1 MPVAY
6 GAIPSSASPRL
17 REPTAR
23 NDSEAQAGFIFGPPP
38 PTLKSSAYHVFF
50 SNWINVLLPF
60 IPLGIISGMLG
71 WNDALTFTFN
81 FFALLP
87 MAKLLGMATEELA
100 LRTSQTIGGLL
111 NATFGNAVELIV
123 GLIALQQGLL
133 EVVRASLLGSILSNL
148 LLVLGASFLA
158 GGIYHKNQTFNT
170 TAAQTSA
177 SLLSIVVMA
186 FVIPAAFSFVVP
198 PDAGADKLLLE
209 LSRGTAIILFIIYIL
224 FLFFQLKTHTE
235 LFTQEAGEDEEE
247 PKLTM
252 AASIA
257 LLIATT
263 LLVSVCGEYLVGS
276 IEYVAEKWH
285 LSNTFVGLILVPIVG
300 NAAEHVTAVT
310 VATKDKMDLVI
321 GVAIG
326 SSMQIALLVTP
337 ICVLFGWI
345 IDQPLSMAFTAFET
359 SVLFVSVFVVNSV
372 IQDGRT
378 NWLEGV
384 MLLAGYIIIAF
395 AFFVMP

>member
-6 GAIPSSASPRL
+6 GAIPSANSPRL
-17 REPTAR
+17 RDPVNR
-23 NDSEAQAGFIFGPPP
+23 VDSAQGGFIFGPPP
-38 PTLKSSAYHVFF
+38 PTIASSIHYIFF

-60 IPLGIISGMLG
+60 APLGILSGLLG
-71 WNDALTFTFN
+71 WNSALTFTFN

-87 MAKLLGMATEELA
+87 MAKLLGVATEELA
-100 LRTSQTIGGLL
+100 LRTNQTIGGLL

-133 EVVRASLLGSILSNL
+133 DVVRASLLGSILSNL

-158 GGIYHKNQTFNT
+158 GGLYHKNQTFNT

-186 FVIPAAFSFVVP
+186 FVVPAAFHLVVVENS
-198 PDAGADKLLLE
+198 DKLLLE
-209 LSRGTAIILFIIYIL
+209 LSRGTAVLL
-224 FLFFQLKTHTE
+224 FLIYVLFLVFQLKTHTE
-235 LFTQEAGEDEEE
+235 LFTGEASEEEEE
-247 PKLTM
+247 PNLTIGV
-252 AASIA
+252 SVA
-257 LLIATT
+257 LLITIT

-276 IEYVAEKWH
+276 IESVAESWH
-285 LSNTFVGLILVPIVG
+285 LSKTFVGLIMLPIVG

-310 VATKDKMDLVI
+310 CAMRNKMDLVI

-337 ICVLFGWI
+337 MCVIFGWI
-345 IDQPLSMAFTAFET
+345 IDQPLSLAFSSFET
-359 SVLFVSVFVVNSV
+359 AILFVSVFVVNSI
-372 IQDGRT
+372 IQDGKT
-378 NWLEGV
+378 NYLEGA
-384 MLLAGYIIIAF
+384 MLLVAYCIVGW